1 MTDEEIKAMQEE
13 NAALKKTAADTEK
26 TIKDLTAERD
36 SLKTEN
42 EALTKAKT
50 EWETE
55 EKKLKETNYT
65 LARHINVADDKSV
78 EELLNEAFK

>member
-1 MTDEEIKAMQEE
+1 MTDEEIKALQEE

-42 EALTKAKT
+42 EALAKART

-65 LARHINVADDKSV
+65 LARHINVASDKSV

>member
-1 MTDEEIKAMQEE
+1 MTDEEIKALQEE

-65 LARHINVADDKSV
+65 LARHINVASDKSV

>member
-1 MTDEEIKAMQEE
+1 MTDEEIKALQEE

-26 TIKDLTAERD
+26 AIKDLTAERD

-65 LARHINVADDKSV
+65 LARHINVASDKSV